1 MGNEQSLMQTL
12 EQGRAYFAY
21 EQVQSVAGERYDK
34 EYKAYV
40 KKIPMLIKTNGL
52 GAAIAFVDAKSK
64 GKVNNSKLA
73 YEAIYEQ
80 ITEWLKKDEKLL
92 VDLSEKNLTEAIV
105 LLESRNY
112 RAVTVEV
119 LALFNW
125 LRRFAEALIEGEA
138 KDEN

>member
-1 MGNEQSLMQTL
+1 MGKEQSLMQTL

-21 EQVQSVAGERYDK
+21 QQVQSVAGEGYDK

-52 GAAIAFVDAKSK
+52 GSAVAFVDAKSK
-64 GKVNNSKLA
+64 GKANNSKLA
-73 YEAIYEQ
+73 YGAVYEQ
-80 ITEWLKKDEKLL
+80 ITGWLKKDEKTLIDLL
-92 VDLSEKNLTEAIV
+92 EKNLTEAI
-105 LLESRNY
+105 LLLDSRNY
-112 RAVTVEV
+112 RAATVEV

-138 KDEN
+138 KDED